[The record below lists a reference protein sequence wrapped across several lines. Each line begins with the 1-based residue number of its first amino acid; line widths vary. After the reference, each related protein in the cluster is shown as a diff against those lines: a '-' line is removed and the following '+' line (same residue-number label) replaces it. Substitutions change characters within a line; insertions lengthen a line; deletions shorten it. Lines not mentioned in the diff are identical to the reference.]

1 MSRDVYGN
9 MKKGYY
15 IMHENFLLNHININY
30 EKTIKLLDPSAD
42 GRVDSC
48 VNIDFLRQSDC

>member
-1 MSRDVYGN
+1 
-9 MKKGYY
+9 
-15 IMHENFLLNHININY
+15 MHENFLLNHININY
-30 EKTIKLLDPSAD
+30 KKTIKLLDPSAD